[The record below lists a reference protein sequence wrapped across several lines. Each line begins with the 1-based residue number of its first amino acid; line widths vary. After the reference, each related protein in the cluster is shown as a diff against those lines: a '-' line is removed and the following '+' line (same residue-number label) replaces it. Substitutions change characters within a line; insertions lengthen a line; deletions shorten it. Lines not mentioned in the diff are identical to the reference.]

1 MYFAEQSLLADRKAV
16 ARNNLWFAVRADPTM
31 ILKPTFWALLIATV
45 GPTKVYQR
53 YIALRKGEA

>member
-1 MYFAEQSLLADRKAV
+1 
-16 ARNNLWFAVRADPTM
+16 M